1 MKTKLIALLV
11 VCLLF
16 TNSLLVIAQDTLKK
30 CDHTEFL
37 VKEIDAQKAIVM
49 KADVPMAAIG
59 QKMGEIYGALY
70 AHMQSK
76 GIAPAGAP
84 FAVYYSFDP
93 NGNTVFE
100 AGIPIAEPVEGNE
113 SIIYKEFPVMKVV
126 STLYTGAYEKMM
138 PVYEGLQKY
147 MQENK
152 LESSGASWEV
162 YLTDPSV
169 VKDPGENKTL
179 IYFPIK

>member
-1 MKTKLIALLV
+1 MKTKLIVLLIVCALFNGFMPV
-11 VCLLF
+11 
-16 TNSLLVIAQDTLKK
+16 TAQETDKK

-37 VKEIDAQKAIVM
+37 VKEIDAQKTLVM
-49 KADVPMAAIG
+49 KADVAMAEIG
-59 QKMGEIYGALY
+59 PKMGEMYGALFGY
-70 AHMQSK
+70 LQAK

-113 SIIYKEFPVMKVV
+113 SITYKEFPVMKVV
-126 STLYTGAYEKMM
+126 STLYTGTYEGMM
-138 PVYEGLQKY
+138 PVYEGLQKH

-152 LESSGASWEV
+152 LESTGASWEV
-162 YLTDPSV
+162 YLTDPTV
-169 VKDPGENKTL
+169 VKDPSENKTL